1 MIFVAYLPE
10 IVAFL
15 QFVMMSVQ
23 ETPFGPILVACQL
36 ALFGMLA
43 LARPQ
48 DLLQTVIR
56 WWPLM
61 LLQLLALTSSFWSSV
76 PDMTARYAAQALYTT
91 LSALFLA
98 RLLGAR
104 RFLIILT
111 TSAFTFC
118 VLSLFYGRQGTSFH
132 NMVLIGLTGSKNQMA
147 FEALMLLMAA
157 ISTLMLSNLSKLIR
171 WIALLSVP
179 FAAFLLLTTESS
191 TALVLGLVGSLAIIA
206 CRFAERM
213 SPSGRIGMVLMFAAV
228 LTPMTLLLPEI
239 NASVDHFMFDT
250 LNKDPT
256 LTGRTQL
263 WDRADDL
270 IARKPFL
277 GWGYQAIW
285 MGDSE
290 DTIALRRL
298 TNVQDGR
305 LFNFHQQW
313 RQIGVDTGI
322 VGILIYALTS
332 IAGIFAGF
340 RQFLLRPSV
349 PTSFFFIS
357 LTLLVARSF
366 VEILMA
372 PFSIHAIVYYAAC
385 LFAFAPGMVEAPA
398 PQLQRPAP
406 PLRGPLAQVRMRS
419 RLRGG

>member
-1 MIFVAYLPE
+1 
-10 IVAFL
+10 
-15 QFVMMSVQ
+15 
-23 ETPFGPILVACQL
+23 
-36 ALFGMLA
+36 
-43 LARPQ
+43 
-48 DLLQTVIR
+48 
-56 WWPLM
+56 
-61 LLQLLALTSSFWSSV
+61 
-76 PDMTARYAAQALYTT
+76 
-91 LSALFLA
+91 LA

-111 TSAFTFC
+111 ASAFTFC

-157 ISTLMLSNLSKLIR
+157 VSTLMLSNLSALMR

-179 FAAFLLLTTESS
+179 FSAFLLITTESS

-213 SPSGRIGMVLMFAAV
+213 TPSGRIGMVLMFAAI

-239 NASVDHFMFDT
+239 NASIDHFLFDT

-270 IARKPFL
+270 IARRPFL

-298 TNVQDGR
+298 TNIEDGR

-322 VGILIYALTS
+322 LGILIYAITAA
-332 IAGIFAGF
+332 AGIFAGF
-340 RQFLLRPSV
+340 RQFLLRPTV

-366 VEILMA
+366 VEIIMA
-372 PFSIHAIVYYAAC
+372 PFSIHAIVFYAAAM
-385 LFAFAPGMVEAPA
+385 FAFAPGMVEAPA
-398 PQLQRPAP
+398 PRYQPAP
-406 PLRGPLAQVRMRS
+406 PLRGPLAQA
-419 RLRGG
+419 RLRAGVRRA

>member
-1 MIFVAYLPE
+1 MFVVAYLPE

-15 QFVMMSVQ
+15 QFVMLSVQ
-23 ETPFGPILVACQL
+23 ETPFGPILVACQF
-36 ALFGMLA
+36 ALFGILA
-43 LARPQ
+43 VARPA
-48 DLLQTVIR
+48 DLLQTIIR

-61 LLQLLALTSSFWSSV
+61 LLQLLALASSFWSSV

-111 TSAFTFC
+111 ASAFTFC

-147 FEALMLLMAA
+147 FEALMLLLAA
-157 ISTLMLSNLSKLIR
+157 VSTLMLNNLSVLMR

-179 FAAFLLLTTESS
+179 FAAFLLVTTESS
-191 TALVLGLVGSLAIIA
+191 TALVLGLVGSLAIIG

-239 NASVDHFMFDT
+239 NAGVDHLLFDT

-270 IARKPFL
+270 IARRPML

-290 DTIALRRL
+290 DTIALRR
-298 TNVQDGR
+298 
-305 LFNFHQQW
+305 
-313 RQIGVDTGI
+313 QIGVDTGI
-322 VGILIYALTS
+322 LGILIYAVTA

-340 RQFLLRPSV
+340 RQFLLRPTAA
-349 PTSFFFIS
+349 TSFFFIS

-366 VEILMA
+366 VEIIMA
-372 PFSIHAIVYYAAC
+372 PFSIHAIVFYAAV
-385 LFAFAPGMVEAPA
+385 LFAFAPGTVEAPVKQQKYA
-398 PQLQRPAP
+398 PS
-406 PLRGPLAQVRMRS
+406 LRGPLAQA
-419 RLRGG
+419 RLRPGMRRG

>member
-1 MIFVAYLPE
+1 MFVVAYLPE

-15 QFVMMSVQ
+15 QFVMLSVQ
-23 ETPFGPILVACQL
+23 ETPFGPILVACQF
-36 ALFGMLA
+36 ALFGILA
-43 LARPQ
+43 VARPA
-48 DLLQTVIR
+48 DLLQTIIR

-61 LLQLLALTSSFWSSV
+61 LLQLLALASSFWSSV

-111 TSAFTFC
+111 ASAFTFC

-157 ISTLMLSNLSKLIR
+157 VSTLMLNNLSVLMR

-179 FAAFLLLTTESS
+179 FAGFLLVTTESS
-191 TALVLGLVGSLAIIA
+191 TALVLGFVGSLAIIG

-239 NASVDHFMFDT
+239 NAGVDHFLFDT

-270 IARKPFL
+270 IARRPVL

-290 DTIALRRL
+290 DTIALRRM
-298 TNVQDGR
+298 TNIEDGR

-322 VGILIYALTS
+322 LGILIYAVTA
-332 IAGIFAGF
+332 IGGIFAGF
-340 RQFLLRPSV
+340 RQFLLRPTAA
-349 PTSFFFIS
+349 TSFFFIS

-366 VEILMA
+366 VEIIMA
-372 PFSIHAIVYYAAC
+372 PFSIHAIVFYAAV
-385 LFAFAPGMVEAPA
+385 LFAFAPGTVEAPVKQQKYA
-398 PQLQRPAP
+398 PS
-406 PLRGPLAQVRMRS
+406 LRGPLAQA
-419 RLRGG
+419 RLRPGMRRG